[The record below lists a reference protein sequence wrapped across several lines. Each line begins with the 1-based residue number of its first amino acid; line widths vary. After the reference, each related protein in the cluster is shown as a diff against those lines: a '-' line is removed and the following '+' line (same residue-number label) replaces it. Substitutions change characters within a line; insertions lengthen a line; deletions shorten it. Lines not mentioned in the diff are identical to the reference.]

1 MNDSMFFSQ
10 LRNECFKLFSR
21 KRTYLGFSIFLL
33 LNLVAF
39 WLLKQPLPRHGV
51 ETLLANNGFRLE
63 DFNGGLTVASF
74 TMVFTVALVSG
85 LYLALVSG
93 DLIARE
99 IEDGTLRLVLARPI
113 SRARLFVAKALVG
126 ALHTALLMLFVGLS
140 GLLVGSIGHGRLGMM
155 LVYAPLDGVFGVF
168 DPIEG
173 LQRYLLA
180 TVLLALTYQAV
191 SALALMFSC
200 LRLRPATATVLT
212 LSVLYVDFVLNNIPY
227 LTSFKPWF
235 LSYHLSTWVLV
246 FRADIPWRDIAIS
259 LLVLLGLSTSF
270 LVIGFGF
277 FENRDVK
284 T

>member
-1 MNDSMFFSQ
+1 
-10 LRNECFKLFSR
+10 
-21 KRTYLGFSIFLL
+21 
-33 LNLVAF
+33 
-39 WLLKQPLPRHGV
+39 
-51 ETLLANNGFRLE
+51 
-63 DFNGGLTVASF
+63 
-74 TMVFTVALVSG
+74 
-85 LYLALVSG
+85 
-93 DLIARE
+93 
-99 IEDGTLRLVLARPI
+99 
-113 SRARLFVAKALVG
+113 
-126 ALHTALLMLFVGLS
+126 
-140 GLLVGSIGHGRLGMM
+140 MM

-168 DPIEG
+168 EPTEG

-235 LSYHLSTWVLV
+235 LSHHLSTWVLV
-246 FRADIPWRDIAIS
+246 FRAEIPWRDILTS
-259 LLVLLGLSTSF
+259 LLILLGLSTSF
-270 LVIGFGF
+270 LVVGFGF

>member
-1 MNDSMFFSQ
+1 MSDSMFFRQ

-21 KRTYLGFSIFLL
+21 KRTYLGFGIFFL
-33 LNLVAF
+33 LNLVML
-39 WLLKQPLPRHGV
+39 WLLQQPLPLHGIRS
-51 ETLLANNGFRLE
+51 LLVNNGFRLE
-63 DFNGGLTVASF
+63 DFTGGLTVAAF

-99 IEDGTLRLVLARPI
+99 VEDGTLRLVLARPI

-126 ALHTALLMLFVGLS
+126 ALHTALLMLGVGLS
-140 GLLVGSIGHGRLGMM
+140 GLLVGWVGHGRLAMM
-155 LVYAPLDGVFGVF
+155 FVYAPLEGIFSVFE
-168 DPIEG
+168 PAEG

-180 TVLLALTYQAV
+180 TLLLALTYQAV
-191 SALALMFSC
+191 SAMALMFSC

-212 LSVLYVDFVLNNIPY
+212 LTVLYVDFVLNSIPY
-227 LTSFKPWF
+227 LTAFKPWF
-235 LSYHLSTWVLV
+235 LSHHLSSWVLV
-246 FRADIPWRDIAIS
+246 FRAEIPWRDIVTS
-259 LLVLLGLSTSF
+259 LLILLGLSASF

-284 T
+284 S